1 MDTIVTAV
9 ITASATGIVAGIAS
23 SYATVIALKTD
34 MNWLKKL
41 FESLDERVNKLEKR
55 V

>member
-1 MDTIVTAV
+1 METIITAV

-34 MNWLKKL
+34 MHWLKKL
-41 FESLDERVNKLEKR
+41 FDNLDERVCELEKQG
-55 V
+55 